1 MVSLLANIGIMF
13 LAVYFCLKSGRL
25 GANHDHTT
33 KSGLIGC
40 ILMEVLLG
48 TILLSF
54 STVIL
59 GIRYDFRVLLF
70 CFSAKHMDWKIT
82 SSSIFLLGIIR
93 FFWGNS
99 EAAQV
104 NLIVSIMLAITLPMI
119 VKLIRDRMNDLAQ
132 LLVLVTIALIPSI
145 IFTNHMIM
153 DKGLVLLISVILF
166 ALNYSAVFVMH
177 FFITDLYGLIASAST
192 DPLTALKNVRLFNS
206 DLMEMERK
214 KHPVTLA
221 VIDIDHFKNYND
233 RYGHDSGDAI
243 LKQMAAMFNE
253 LATPY
258 TTFYRIGGEE
268 FGVIADYF
276 SQSEAE
282 AFLHDLKSTVAN
294 RNFAV
299 QVGETVN
306 LTISVGVAHSQKGE
320 TLKKTLKRADM
331 ALYQAKENG
340 RNKVMVSARA

>member
-1 MVSLLANIGIMF
+1 MF

-25 GANHDHTT
+25 GAHHDHTT

-48 TILLSF
+48 TILLRF

-70 CFSAKHMDWKIT
+70 CFSAKHMDWRVT
-82 SSSIFLLGIIR
+82 SSSILLLGIIR

-119 VKLIRDRMNDLAQ
+119 VKLIRNRMNDLAQ

-145 IFTNHMIM
+145 VFTNHMIM
-153 DKGLVLLISVILF
+153 DKGLVLLISIILF
-166 ALNYSAVFVMH
+166 ALNYGAVFVMH
-177 FFITDLYGLIASAST
+177 SFISDLYGLIASANT
-192 DPLTALKNVRLFNS
+192 DHLTALKNVRLFNS

-233 RYGHDSGDAI
+233 RYGHDNGDAI

-253 LATPY
+253 MATPY

-268 FGVIADYF
+268 FGVIADCF

-282 AFLHDLKSTVAN
+282 AFLHDLKSTVAH
-294 RNFAV
+294 RNFSA
-299 QVGETVN
+299 QVGETIN
-306 LTISVGVAHSQKGE
+306 LTISVGVAHSQNGE

-340 RNKVMVSARA
+340 RNRVMVSARA